1 MFGIALGIMLVLA
14 GAKMIFDGIRKVFGD
29 DK

>member
-14 GAKMIFDGIRKVFGD
+14 GAKMIFDGIRKAFGD

>member
-1 MFGIALGIMLVLA
+1 MFSLALGIMLVLA

>member
-14 GAKMIFDGIRKVFGD
+14 GAKMIFDGIRKILGD
-29 DK
+29 KD